1 MSCAVISEVWEVGLW
16 WVVKAAR
23 RKDATDG
30 GGEAVESKRKIRT
43 PLNDVAYKFYEIFVI
58 FDLENI

>member
-1 MSCAVISEVWEVGLW
+1 M
-16 WVVKAAR
+16 KAAR
-23 RKDATDG
+23 RKDAADG